1 MVKKLGFNK
10 KYYNF
15 LIIVG
20 IIIIVSLL
28 LVFILIKPKANKKTS
43 NRLFQNR
50 ELFTGIPSDA
60 VMVFYFDCLSN
71 YESIL
76 KDTNSFAYG
85 LFEKNNPLVKLQK
98 DLTSYNQ
105 IENIPFVYSLHY
117 SSKNNVSFLQIL
129 DFSDSKEKNDIFNKT
144 KNAPNV
150 KWKDYN
156 NERIYT
162 YSNGL
167 NICFKEN

>member
-60 VMVFYFDCLSN
+60 VMVFYFDFLSN

-76 KDTNSFAYG
+76 KDTNSFAYV
-85 LFEKNNPLVKLQK
+85 LFLKNNPKII
-98 DLTSYNQ
+98 NQ
-105 IENIPFVYSLHY
+105 LILFIVHVFDSGTAFKFFF
-117 SSKNNVSFLQIL
+117 KNNFLPVSL
-129 DFSDSKEKNDIFNKT
+129 KK
-144 KNAPNV
+144 P
-150 KWKDYN
+150 
-156 NERIYT
+156 
-162 YSNGL
+162 
-167 NICFKEN
+167 